1 MIRHLLVKPASYSL
15 GKVAYANDFDRIDWF
30 KNSTSFEEFDA
41 YKGDYSYRVVFDN
54 VKKHYVIASKY
65 RI

>member
-1 MIRHLLVKPASYSL
+1 MIRHLLIKSAGYSL
-15 GKVAYANDFDRIDWF
+15 GKVAYANDFDRIEWF

-41 YKGDYSYRVVFDN
+41 YKDDFGYRVVFDN
-54 VKKHYVIASKY
+54 VKNHYVIARKY